1 MSIDWF
7 RDLIIS
13 IAGVLVIIVL
23 LFIAVLTFL
32 LYRRAKVILDSIKT
46 TSQNI
51 AGIST
56 YVTNEVAKPLIQ
68 VVTFI
73 QGVRQGVNAISR
85 LFSQK
90 KEGGKKDE

>member
-7 RDLIIS
+7 RDLVIS
-13 IAGVLVIIVL
+13 IAGVLAIVVL
-23 LFIAVLTFL
+23 LLIAMLTFL

-68 VVTFI
+68 VVAFI
-73 QGVRQGVNAISR
+73 QGVRQGVNAISS
-85 LFSQK
+85 LFSK
-90 KEGGKKDE
+90 KKGGKDE

>member
-7 RDLIIS
+7 RDLVIS

-32 LYRRAKVILDSIKT
+32 LYRRAKVILDSMKT

-68 VVTFI
+68 VVAFI

-85 LFSQK
+85 LFSK

>member
-7 RDLIIS
+7 RDLVIS

-32 LYRRAKVILDSIKT
+32 LYRRAKTILDSVKT

-68 VVTFI
+68 VVAFI
-73 QGVRQGVNAISR
+73 QGVRQGVNAIR
-85 LFSQK
+85 GLFSK
-90 KEGGKKDE
+90 KEGEK

>member
-7 RDLIIS
+7 RDLVIS

-32 LYRRAKVILDSIKT
+32 LYRRAKVILDSMKT

-51 AGIST
+51 AGISN

-68 VVTFI
+68 VVAFI
-73 QGVRQGVNAISR
+73 QGVRQGVNAISS
-85 LFSQK
+85 LFSK

>member
-7 RDLIIS
+7 RDLVIS

-23 LFIAVLTFL
+23 LFIAGLTFS
-32 LYRRAKVILDSIKT
+32 LYRRAKAILDAMKT

-51 AGIST
+51 AGISN

-68 VVTFI
+68 VVAFI
-73 QGVRQGVNAISR
+73 QGVRQGVNAISS
-85 LFSQK
+85 LFSK
-90 KEGGKKDE
+90 KEGEK

>member
-7 RDLIIS
+7 RDLVIS
-13 IAGVLVIIVL
+13 IAGVLLVIVL

-32 LYRRAKVILDSIKT
+32 LYRRAKVILDSMKT

-56 YVTNEVAKPLIQ
+56 CVTNEVAKPLIQ
-68 VVTFI
+68 VVTFV
-73 QGVRQGVNAISR
+73 QGIRQGVNAVSR
-85 LFSQK
+85 LFSK
-90 KEGGKKDE
+90 KEGEK

>member
-32 LYRRAKVILDSIKT
+32 LYRRAKVILDSMKT

-56 YVTNEVAKPLIQ
+56 YVTSEVAKPLIQ
-68 VVTFI
+68 VVAFI

-85 LFSQK
+85 LFCK